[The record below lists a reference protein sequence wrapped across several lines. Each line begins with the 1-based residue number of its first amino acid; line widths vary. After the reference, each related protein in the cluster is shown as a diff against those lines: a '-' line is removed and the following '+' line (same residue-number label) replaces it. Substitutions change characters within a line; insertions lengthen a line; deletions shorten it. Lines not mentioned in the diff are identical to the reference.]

1 MKGSLKSIGITC
13 CLLLLLGIV
22 IYIVIAAFISGPIRA
37 YELKVEKQ
45 EIKIK
50 EAYPN
55 ISDIYRHVF
64 QYTVYSGSIEQ
75 GIMWFNENG
84 EVITTRKKEDLLI
97 DEVSKKAI
105 NDYQMKD
112 FEVKLGY
119 GYDNPVY
126 VIVSKY
132 REVLL
137 DFDSLDLVYD
147 LRKGVVDEVVE

>member
-1 MKGSLKSIGITC
+1 MKGSLKSISITC

-22 IYIVIAAFISGPIRA
+22 IYIEIAAFISGPIRS
-37 YELKVEKQ
+37 YELKVQKQ

-50 EAYPN
+50 ETYPN

-64 QYTVYSGSIEQ
+64 QYTVYSGSIKQ
-75 GIMWFNENG
+75 SIIWFNENG
-84 EVITTRKKEDLLI
+84 EVITTRKKENLST

-112 FEVKLGY
+112 FEVNLGY

-126 VIVSKY
+126 VIVSKN

-147 LRKGVVDEVVE
+147 LRKGVASEMVE